1 MILYSTGC
9 PRCKVLEEKLKQKQ
23 INFEIN
29 NNTEE
34 MFKLNITNVPVL
46 KIEYKLLDFVD
57 AVKYVNSLEV
67 HNENWY

>member
-34 MFKLNITNVPVL
+34 MLKLNITNVPVL
-46 KIEYKLLDFVD
+46 KIEDKLLNFVD

-67 HNENWY
+67 PNEN

>member
-34 MFKLNITNVPVL
+34 MLKLNITNVPVL
-46 KIEYKLLDFVD
+46 KIEDKLLDFVD

-67 HNENWY
+67 PNEN